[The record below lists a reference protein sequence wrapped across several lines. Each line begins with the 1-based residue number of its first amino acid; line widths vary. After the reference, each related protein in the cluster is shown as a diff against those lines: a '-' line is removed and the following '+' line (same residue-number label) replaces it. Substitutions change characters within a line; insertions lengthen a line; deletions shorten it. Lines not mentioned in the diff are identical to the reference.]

1 MRSDEN
7 IRKIISA
14 GSTILLERLRGRLF
28 VHNCRTENW
37 NVMNRGLLVGFVVLS
52 IFAAGCKK
60 TVSNGHT
67 PAPPPAAAV
76 QPTVTISASPTTAK
90 SGDTVTLTWSST
102 DATDADIEPGVG
114 KVSVQGSTPVIPTSS
129 TTYTIT
135 ATGAGGSAT
144 ASTRVT
150 VGAGGPVTS
159 GPVNNGNQSMSELFE
174 QNVKDAYFDFNKA
187 DIRGDARDALA
198 KTAEFLRS
206 YPQVR
211 VTIEGHC
218 DDRGSTE
225 YNIGLG
231 ERRAQAAKNY
241 FTSLGITADRMD
253 TVSWGKER
261 PFCTEQTESCWQE
274 NRRAHFVAAK

>member
-1 MRSDEN
+1 MQVGTT
-7 IRKIISA
+7 RKF
-14 GSTILLERLRGRLF
+14 TYLLGMAAAL
-28 VHNCRTENW
+28 
-37 NVMNRGLLVGFVVLS
+37 GF
-52 IFAAGCKK
+52 IGGCKK
-60 TVSNGHT
+60 PVASTPPTHAA
-67 PAPPPAAAV
+67 PAPSAA
-76 QPTVTISASPTTAK
+76 QPTVTLSASPASVN
-90 SGDTVTLTWSST
+90 SGGTVTLSWTST

-114 KVSVQGSTPVIPTSS
+114 KVAVQGATPVNPESS

-135 ATGAGGSAT
+135 ATGPGGTAT
-144 ASTRVT
+144 ATARVT
-150 VGAGGPVTS
+150 VGAPAPKVPVS
-159 GPVNNGNQSMSELFE
+159 GNQSMSELFE

-187 DIRGDARDALA
+187 DIRPDARDALA

-218 DDRGSTE
+218 DERGSTE

-241 FTSLGITADRMD
+241 LTSLGITANRMD

-261 PFCTEQTESCWQE
+261 PFCTEHTEECWQQ
-274 NRRAHFVAAK
+274 NRRGHFVAAQ

>member
-1 MRSDEN
+1 MQKLSYRTYWMLAVFVAVALV
-7 IRKIISA
+7 A
-14 GSTILLERLRGRLF
+14 G
-28 VHNCRTENW
+28 
-37 NVMNRGLLVGFVVLS
+37 
-52 IFAAGCKK
+52 GCKK
-60 TVSNGHT
+60 TVAVGKA
-67 PAPPPAAAV
+67 PAPPPATAP
-76 QPTVTISASPTTAK
+76 QPTVSISASPSSAK
-90 SGDTVTLTWSST
+90 AGDTVTLNWQST
-102 DATDADIEPGVG
+102 DATDANIEPGVG
-114 KVSVQGSTPVIPTSS
+114 KVAVTGSTPVNPTTS

-135 ATGAGGSAT
+135 ATGLGGSAT

-150 VGAGGPVTS
+150 IGAGAPVTT
-159 GPVNNGNQSMSELFE
+159 GNNNNGNESMSELFE

-187 DIRGDARDALA
+187 ELRADARDALS

-231 ERRAQAAKNY
+231 ERRAQSAKNY
-241 FTSLGITADRMD
+241 LISLGIAADRMD

-261 PFCTEQTESCWQE
+261 PFCTEQTESCWQD

>member
-1 MRSDEN
+1 VQKLKLRNYGMLATFAVVALV
-7 IRKIISA
+7 A
-14 GSTILLERLRGRLF
+14 G
-28 VHNCRTENW
+28 
-37 NVMNRGLLVGFVVLS
+37 
-52 IFAAGCKK
+52 GCKK
-60 TVSNGHT
+60 TVAVGHT
-67 PAPPPAAAV
+67 PAPPPANAP
-76 QPTVTISASPTTAK
+76 QPTVSISASPSSAK
-90 SGDTVTLTWSST
+90 AGDTVTLNWQST
-102 DATDADIEPGVG
+102 DATDADIEPSVG
-114 KVSVQGSTPVIPTSS
+114 KVSVTGSTPVNPTTS

-135 ATGAGGSAT
+135 VNGTGGSAT

-150 VGAGGPVTS
+150 VGAGAAANSNPM
-159 GPVNNGNQSMSELFE
+159 NNGNESMSELFE
-174 QNVKDAYFDFNKA
+174 QNVKDAFFEFNKA
-187 DIRGDARDALA
+187 ELQPAARDALT

-231 ERRAQAAKNY
+231 ERRAQAAKN
-241 FTSLGITADRMD
+241 FLISLGITPDRMD